1 MNINLTLIGQSIT
14 FLIFVW
20 FCMKFVWPFIRKA
33 MDERTQQIAEGLSAA
48 ERAHRDLEL
57 AKDKVSSQLKDAKV
71 EAASI
76 IEQANRRAAQI
87 IDEAKD
93 RAREEGDRIKASAQ
107 AEIEQERNL
116 HYVALTRAKKVLY
129 FVEEPAAGD
138 SDKAEAKTDTV
149 GANRL
154 QPAA

>member
-1 MNINLTLIGQSIT
+1 VHINLTLIGQSIT

-20 FCMKFVWPFIRKA
+20 FCMKFVWPVIRNA
-33 MDERTQQIAEGLSAA
+33 MDARTQQIAEGLSAA

-107 AEIEQERNL
+107 AEIEQESN
-116 HYVALTRAKKVLY
+116 RAREQLR
-129 FVEEPAAGD
+129 AQ
-138 SDKAEAKTDTV
+138 V
-149 GANRL
+149 GAL
-154 QPAA
+154 AVAGAARILGRAVDESAHRDIVDQLAQEL

>member
-1 MNINLTLIGQSIT
+1 MHINLTLIGQSIT

-20 FCMKFVWPFIRKA
+20 FCMKFVWPFIRNA
-33 MDERTQQIAEGLSAA
+33 MDARTQQIAEGLSAA

-87 IDEAKD
+87 IDEAKE
-93 RAREEGDRIKASAQ
+93 RAREEGDRIKVSAQ
-107 AEIEQERNL
+107 AEIEQESNRAREQL
-116 HYVALTRAKKVLY
+116 RAQVGALAVAGASRILGR
-129 FVEEPAAGD
+129 AGD
-138 SDKAEAKTDTV
+138 ENAHRDIVDQLAQE
-149 GANRL
+149 L
-154 QPAA
+154 

>member
-1 MNINLTLIGQSIT
+1 MHINLTLIGQSIT

-20 FCMKFVWPFIRKA
+20 FCMKFVWPFIRNA
-33 MDERTQQIAEGLSAA
+33 MDARTQQIAEGLSAA

-71 EAASI
+71 EAAAI

-93 RAREEGDRIKASAQ
+93 RAREEGERIKVSAQ
-107 AEIEQERNL
+107 AEIEQESN
-116 HYVALTRAKKVLY
+116 RAREQLR
-129 FVEEPAAGD
+129 AQ
-138 SDKAEAKTDTV
+138 V
-149 GANRL
+149 GALAVAGASRILGRAVDENAHRDIVDQL
-154 QPAA
+154 AQEL

>member
-1 MNINLTLIGQSIT
+1 VNINLTLIGQSIT

-20 FCMKFVWPFIRKA
+20 FCMKFVWPFIRNA
-33 MDERTQQIAEGLSAA
+33 MDARTQQIAEGLSAA

-57 AKDKVSSQLKDAKV
+57 AKDKVSSQLKDAKL

-107 AEIEQERNL
+107 AEIEQERN
-116 HYVALTRAKKVLY
+116 RAREQLR
-129 FVEEPAAGD
+129 AQ
-138 SDKAEAKTDTV
+138 V
-149 GANRL
+149 GALAVAGASRILGRAIDENAHRDIVDKL
-154 QPAA
+154 AQEL

>member
-1 MNINLTLIGQSIT
+1 VNINLTLIGQSIT

-20 FCMKFVWPFIRKA
+20 FCMKFVWPFIRNA
-33 MDERTQQIAEGLSAA
+33 MDARTQQIAEGLSAA

-76 IEQANRRAAQI
+76 IDQANRRAAQI

-107 AEIEQERNL
+107 AEIEQERN
-116 HYVALTRAKKVLY
+116 RAREQLR
-129 FVEEPAAGD
+129 AQ
-138 SDKAEAKTDTV
+138 V
-149 GANRL
+149 GALAVAGASRILGRAIDENAHRDIVDKL
-154 QPAA
+154 AQEL

>member
-1 MNINLTLIGQSIT
+1 MHINLTLIGQSIT

-20 FCMKFVWPFIRKA
+20 FCMKFVWPFIRNA
-33 MDERTQQIAEGLSAA
+33 MDARTQQIAEGLSAA

-87 IDEAKD
+87 IDEAQE
-93 RAREEGDRIKASAQ
+93 RAREEGDRIKVSAQ
-107 AEIEQERNL
+107 AEIEQESN
-116 HYVALTRAKKVLY
+116 RAREQLR
-129 FVEEPAAGD
+129 AQ
-138 SDKAEAKTDTV
+138 V
-149 GANRL
+149 GALAVAGASRILGRAVDENAHRDIVDQL
-154 QPAA
+154 AQEL

>member
-1 MNINLTLIGQSIT
+1 MTLIGQSIT

-20 FCMKFVWPFIRKA
+20 FCMKFVWPVIRNA
-33 MDERTQQIAEGLSAA
+33 MDARTQQIAEGLSAA

-93 RAREEGDRIKASAQ
+93 RARDEGDRIKASAQ
-107 AEIEQERNL
+107 AEIAQESNRAREQL
-116 HYVALTRAKKVLY
+116 RAQ
-129 FVEEPAAGD
+129 
-138 SDKAEAKTDTV
+138 V
-149 GANRL
+149 GALAVAGASRILGRAVDENAHRDIVDQL
-154 QPAA
+154 AQEL

>member
-1 MNINLTLIGQSIT
+1 MHINMTLIGQSIT

-20 FCMKFVWPFIRKA
+20 FCMKFVWPVIRNA
-33 MDERTQQIAEGLSAA
+33 MDARTQQIAEGLSAA

-93 RAREEGDRIKASAQ
+93 RARDEGDRIKASAQ
-107 AEIEQERNL
+107 AEIEQESN
-116 HYVALTRAKKVLY
+116 RAREQLR
-129 FVEEPAAGD
+129 AQ
-138 SDKAEAKTDTV
+138 V
-149 GANRL
+149 GALAVAGASRIL
-154 QPAA
+154 GRAVDERAHRDIVDQLAQEL

>member
-1 MNINLTLIGQSIT
+1 MTLIGQSIT

-20 FCMKFVWPFIRKA
+20 FCMKFVWPVIRNA
-33 MDERTQQIAEGLSAA
+33 MDARTQQIAEGLSAA

-93 RAREEGDRIKASAQ
+93 RARGEGDRIKASAQ
-107 AEIEQERNL
+107 AEIEQESN
-116 HYVALTRAKKVLY
+116 RAREQLR
-129 FVEEPAAGD
+129 AQ
-138 SDKAEAKTDTV
+138 V
-149 GANRL
+149 GALAVAGASRILGRAVDENAHRDIVDQL
-154 QPAA
+154 AQEL

>member
-1 MNINLTLIGQSIT
+1 MHINLTLIGESIT

-20 FCMKFVWPFIRKA
+20 FCMKFVWPFIRNA
-33 MDERTQQIAEGLSAA
+33 MDARTQQIAEGLSAA

-93 RAREEGDRIKASAQ
+93 RAREEGERIKVSAQ
-107 AEIEQERNL
+107 AEIEQESN
-116 HYVALTRAKKVLY
+116 RAREQLR
-129 FVEEPAAGD
+129 AQ
-138 SDKAEAKTDTV
+138 V
-149 GANRL
+149 GALAVAGASRILGRAVDENAHRDIVDQL
-154 QPAA
+154 AQEL

>member
-20 FCMKFVWPFIRKA
+20 FCMKFVWPFIRNA
-33 MDERTQQIAEGLSAA
+33 MDARTQQIAEGLSAA

-93 RAREEGDRIKASAQ
+93 RAREEGDRIKVSAQ
-107 AEIEQERNL
+107 AEIEQESN
-116 HYVALTRAKKVLY
+116 RAREQLR
-129 FVEEPAAGD
+129 AQ
-138 SDKAEAKTDTV
+138 V
-149 GANRL
+149 GAL
-154 QPAA
+154 AVAGAARILGRAVDENAHRDIVDQLAQEL

>member
-1 MNINLTLIGQSIT
+1 MHINLTLIGQSIT

-20 FCMKFVWPFIRKA
+20 FCMKFVWPFIRNA
-33 MDERTQQIAEGLSAA
+33 MDARTQQIAEGLSAA

-87 IDEAKD
+87 IDEAKE
-93 RAREEGDRIKASAQ
+93 RAREEGDRIKVSA
-107 AEIEQERNL
+107 R
-116 HYVALTRAKKVLY
+116 
-129 FVEEPAAGD
+129 P
-138 SDKAEAKTDTV
+138 
-149 GANRL
+149 
-154 QPAA
+154 

>member
-1 MNINLTLIGQSIT
+1 VNINLTLIGQSIT

-20 FCMKFVWPFIRKA
+20 FCMKFVWPFIRNA
-33 MDERTQQIAEGLSAA
+33 MDARTQQIAEGLSAA

-87 IDEAKD
+87 IDEAKE
-93 RAREEGDRIKASAQ
+93 RAREEGDRIKVSAQ
-107 AEIEQERNL
+107 AEIEQESN
-116 HYVALTRAKKVLY
+116 RAREQLR
-129 FVEEPAAGD
+129 AQ
-138 SDKAEAKTDTV
+138 V
-149 GANRL
+149 GALAVAGASRILGRAVDENAHRDIVDQL
-154 QPAA
+154 AQEL

>member
-1 MNINLTLIGQSIT
+1 VHINLTLIGQSIT

-20 FCMKFVWPFIRKA
+20 FCMKFVWPFIRNA
-33 MDERTQQIAEGLSAA
+33 MDARTQQIAEGLSAA

-87 IDEAKD
+87 SDEAKE
-93 RAREEGDRIKASAQ
+93 RAREEGDRIKVSAQ
-107 AEIEQERNL
+107 AEIEQESN
-116 HYVALTRAKKVLY
+116 RAREQLR
-129 FVEEPAAGD
+129 AQ
-138 SDKAEAKTDTV
+138 V
-149 GANRL
+149 GALAVAGASRILGRAVDENAHRDIVDQL
-154 QPAA
+154 AQEL

>member
-1 MNINLTLIGQSIT
+1 MNINATLLAQLVM
-14 FLIFVW
+14 FALFVW
-20 FCMKFVWPFIRKA
+20 FCMKFVWPFIRNA
-33 MDERTQQIAEGLSAA
+33 MDARTQQIAEGLSAA

-107 AEIEQERNL
+107 AEIAQESNRAREQL
-116 HYVALTRAKKVLY
+116 RAQ
-129 FVEEPAAGD
+129 
-138 SDKAEAKTDTV
+138 V
-149 GANRL
+149 GALAVAGASRILGRAIDENAHRDIVDKL
-154 QPAA
+154 AQEL

>member
-1 MNINLTLIGQSIT
+1 MHINLTLIGQSIT

-33 MDERTQQIAEGLSAA
+33 MDARTQQIAEGLSAA

-87 IDEAKD
+87 IDEAKE
-93 RAREEGDRIKASAQ
+93 RAREEGDRIKVSAQ
-107 AEIEQERNL
+107 AEIEQESN
-116 HYVALTRAKKVLY
+116 RAREQLR
-129 FVEEPAAGD
+129 AQ
-138 SDKAEAKTDTV
+138 V
-149 GANRL
+149 GALAVAGASRILGRAVDENAHRDIVDQL
-154 QPAA
+154 AQEL

>member
-1 MNINLTLIGQSIT
+1 VNINLTLIGQSIT

-107 AEIEQERNL
+107 AEIEQERN
-116 HYVALTRAKKVLY
+116 RAREQLR
-129 FVEEPAAGD
+129 AQ
-138 SDKAEAKTDTV
+138 V
-149 GANRL
+149 GALAVAGASRILGRAVDENAHRDL
-154 QPAA
+154 VDQLAQEL

>member
-1 MNINLTLIGQSIT
+1 MHINLTLIGQSIT

-33 MDERTQQIAEGLSAA
+33 MDARTQQIAEGLSAA

-87 IDEAKD
+87 VDEAKE
-93 RAREEGDRIKASAQ
+93 RAREEGDRIKVSAR
-107 AEIEQERNL
+107 AEIEQESN
-116 HYVALTRAKKVLY
+116 RAREQLR
-129 FVEEPAAGD
+129 AQ
-138 SDKAEAKTDTV
+138 V
-149 GANRL
+149 GALAVAGASRILGRAVDENAHRDIVDQL
-154 QPAA
+154 AQEL

>member
-1 MNINLTLIGQSIT
+1 MHINLTLIGQSIT

-20 FCMKFVWPFIRKA
+20 FCMKFVWPVIRNA
-33 MDERTQQIAEGLSAA
+33 MDARTQQIAEGLSAA
-48 ERAHRDLEL
+48 ERAHRDQEL

-71 EAASI
+71 EAAAI

-107 AEIEQERNL
+107 AEIEQESN
-116 HYVALTRAKKVLY
+116 RAREKLR
-129 FVEEPAAGD
+129 AQ
-138 SDKAEAKTDTV
+138 V
-149 GANRL
+149 GALAVAGASRILGRAVDENAHRDIVDQL
-154 QPAA
+154 AQEL

>member
-1 MNINLTLIGQSIT
+1 MTLIGQSIT

-20 FCMKFVWPFIRKA
+20 FCMKFVWPVIRNA
-33 MDERTQQIAEGLSAA
+33 MDARTQQIAEGLSAA

-87 IDEAKD
+87 IDEAKE
-93 RAREEGDRIKASAQ
+93 RARDEGDRIKASAQ
-107 AEIEQERNL
+107 AEIAQESNRAREQL
-116 HYVALTRAKKVLY
+116 RAQ
-129 FVEEPAAGD
+129 
-138 SDKAEAKTDTV
+138 V
-149 GANRL
+149 GALAVAGASRILGRAVDENAHRDIVDQL
-154 QPAA
+154 AQEL

>member
-1 MNINLTLIGQSIT
+1 MHINLTLIGQSIT

-20 FCMKFVWPFIRKA
+20 FCMKFVWPFIRNA
-33 MDERTQQIAEGLSAA
+33 MDARTQQIAEGLSAA

-87 IDEAKD
+87 IDEAKE
-93 RAREEGDRIKASAQ
+93 RAREEGDRIKVSAR
-107 AEIEQERNL
+107 AEIEQESN
-116 HYVALTRAKKVLY
+116 RAREQLR
-129 FVEEPAAGD
+129 AQ
-138 SDKAEAKTDTV
+138 V
-149 GANRL
+149 GALAVAGASRILGRAVDENAHRDIVDQL
-154 QPAA
+154 AQEL

>member
-1 MNINLTLIGQSIT
+1 MHINLTLIGQSIT

-20 FCMKFVWPFIRKA
+20 FCMKFVWPFIRNA
-33 MDERTQQIAEGLSAA
+33 MDARTQQIAEGLSAA

-87 IDEAKD
+87 IDEAKE
-93 RAREEGDRIKASAQ
+93 RAREEGDRIKVSAQ
-107 AEIEQERNL
+107 AEIEQESN
-116 HYVALTRAKKVLY
+116 RAREQLR
-129 FVEEPAAGD
+129 AQ
-138 SDKAEAKTDTV
+138 V
-149 GANRL
+149 GALAVAGASRIL
-154 QPAA
+154 GRAVDEHAHRDIVDQLAQEL

>member
-1 MNINLTLIGQSIT
+1 VHINLTLIGQSIT

-20 FCMKFVWPFIRKA
+20 FCMKFVWPVIRNA
-33 MDERTQQIAEGLSAA
+33 MDARTQQIAEGLSAA

-93 RAREEGDRIKASAQ
+93 RARGEGDRIKASAQ
-107 AEIEQERNL
+107 AEIEQESN
-116 HYVALTRAKKVLY
+116 RAREQLR
-129 FVEEPAAGD
+129 AQ
-138 SDKAEAKTDTV
+138 V
-149 GANRL
+149 GALAVAGASRILGRAVDENAHRDIVDQL
-154 QPAA
+154 AQEL

>member
-1 MNINLTLIGQSIT
+1 MHINLTLIGQSIT

-20 FCMKFVWPFIRKA
+20 FCMKFVWPVIRNA
-33 MDERTQQIAEGLSAA
+33 MDARTQQIAEGLSAA

-87 IDEAKD
+87 IDEAKE
-93 RAREEGDRIKASAQ
+93 RAREEGDRIKVSAQ
-107 AEIEQERNL
+107 AEIEQESN
-116 HYVALTRAKKVLY
+116 RAREQLR
-129 FVEEPAAGD
+129 AQ
-138 SDKAEAKTDTV
+138 V
-149 GANRL
+149 GALAVAGASRILGRAVDENAHRDIVDQL
-154 QPAA
+154 AQEL

>member
-1 MNINLTLIGQSIT
+1 MHINLTLIGQSIT

-20 FCMKFVWPFIRKA
+20 FCMKFVWPFIRNA
-33 MDERTQQIAEGLSAA
+33 MDARTQQIAEGLSAA

-87 IDEAKD
+87 IDEAKE
-93 RAREEGDRIKASAQ
+93 RAREEGDRIKVSAQ
-107 AEIEQERNL
+107 AEIEQESN
-116 HYVALTRAKKVLY
+116 RAREQLR
-129 FVEEPAAGD
+129 AQ
-138 SDKAEAKTDTV
+138 V
-149 GANRL
+149 GALAVAGRFAHRRPRGRRDRAWRKGG
-154 QPAA
+154 PAGP

>member
-1 MNINLTLIGQSIT
+1 MHINMTLIGQSIT

-20 FCMKFVWPFIRKA
+20 FCMKFVWPVIRNA
-33 MDERTQQIAEGLSAA
+33 MDARTQQIAEGLSAA

-93 RAREEGDRIKASAQ
+93 RARDEGDRIKASAQ
-107 AEIEQERNL
+107 AEIAQESNRAREQL
-116 HYVALTRAKKVLY
+116 RAQ
-129 FVEEPAAGD
+129 
-138 SDKAEAKTDTV
+138 V
-149 GANRL
+149 GAL
-154 QPAA
+154 AVAGAARILGRAVDENAHRDIVDQLAQEL